1 MLTNVRSDR
10 VKSVRSLSRRSA
22 RERTG
27 RFVVDGPQGVREAIR
42 YAAERVD
49 DLYVTSA
56 GLERHDAIVQ
66 AALEAGVRVHETDE
80 AVLTAMSETESPQ
93 GLLSVVATLTACGG
107 ASSDPAPADSAS
119 AGASSSATTSSAPA
133 REVSADDVTD
143 ALTAAGLPAD
153 KTAKQYGCGLYAPEG
168 CEELTTTST
177 VSSHRGRSASTNFPR
192 HASVSAYTASAASLS
207 GP

>member
-10 VKSVRSLSRRSA
+10 VRSVRSLSRRSA
-22 RERTG
+22 RERSG
-27 RFVVDGPQGVREAIR
+27 RFVVDGPQSVREAIR

-93 GLLSVVATLTACGG
+93 GLLAVVATRTATL
-107 ASSDPAPADSAS
+107 SAS
-119 AGASSSATTSSAPA
+119 RVHHSPKM
-133 REVSADDVTD
+133 R
-143 ALTAAGLPAD
+143 
-153 KTAKQYGCGLYAPEG
+153 
-168 CEELTTTST
+168 
-177 VSSHRGRSASTNFPR
+177 
-192 HASVSAYTASAASLS
+192 S
-207 GP
+207 GPSAQATLRRMPRQAIQTGGWSGNSARVSIGSGRGSSRAGRGQ